1 MPLKE
6 QLRFQAFFQFQ
17 DEVTTIN
24 NQSWIS
30 IHCYVVEHW
39 RQVSILLTLEQ
50 LVEGGTTIN
59 I

>member
-1 MPLKE
+1 MPLKK
-6 QLRFQAFFQFQ
+6 QLWFQAFFQFQ

-50 LVEGGTTIN
+50 LVEGGTAVN